1 MEICAGIHELLNYD
15 NISFNN
21 TIPQWI
27 FGVVHDDYNYHE
39 IDQVLDQNFKELI
52 KHWCNKQQSSAKIFQ
67 TTKRKLSPTEN
78 VQVSILVMEARFQ
91 SELLY
96 VFKAV
101 MKHMAVV

>member
-1 MEICAGIHELLNYD
+1 M
-15 NISFNN
+15 
-21 TIPQWI
+21 
-27 FGVVHDDYNYHE
+27 VHDDYNYHE